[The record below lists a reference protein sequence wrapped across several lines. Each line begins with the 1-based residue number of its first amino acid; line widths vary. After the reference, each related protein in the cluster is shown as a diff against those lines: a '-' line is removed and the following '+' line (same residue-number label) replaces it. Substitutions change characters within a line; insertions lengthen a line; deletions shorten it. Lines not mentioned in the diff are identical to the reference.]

1 VHSKDKLANKALEQ
15 SKNENEI
22 IMKNLKITV
31 AVMALSLV
39 GVMNTAA
46 QETAKKKPATEM
58 QKEKEVTSKVKADDV
73 KEKKSPLR
81 KVDATINGVAI
92 EVEYSAPSAR
102 GREVM
107 GGLVPYGEI
116 WRTGAN
122 NATTIMFSKKVFVEG
137 EEVPAGTY
145 SLFTIPNEGEWTI
158 ILNRVDK
165 QWGAY
170 KYDEKE
176 DQLRVEVKTKKS
188 DAKMEMMKF
197 SFNSDNQLVLHWDD
211 VMVPIQIK

>member
-1 VHSKDKLANKALEQ
+1 
-15 SKNENEI
+15 
-22 IMKNLKITV
+22 MKNLKVTV
-31 AVMALSLV
+31 AVLAVSMLGMVSAK
-39 GVMNTAA
+39 A
-46 QETAKKKPATEM
+46 QEAIKKTPTKEM
-58 QKEKEVTSKVKADDV
+58 QKEKSVDSKVMAADV
-73 KEKKSPLR
+73 KEKKSPAR
-81 KVDATINGVAI
+81 KADATINGVAI

-102 GREVM
+102 GRKVM
-107 GGLVPYGEI
+107 GELVPYGEV

-158 ILNRVDK
+158 ILNKDAK

-170 KYDEKE
+170 KYDEKK
-176 DQLRVEVKTKKS
+176 DQLRVNVSAKKTDNKR
-188 DAKMEMMKF
+188 EMMDF
-197 SFNSDNQLVLHWDD
+197 SFNDKNELVFHWDD